1 MFFLFKARDKN
12 RSIEMK
18 EKSFSHM
25 LPYTYHYNENTI
37 LTKNNEMM
45 SVIKLE
51 GFAFQTADDEDVD
64 SKKTLRNN
72 LFKGM
77 AADGL
82 SLCVHTI
89 RRKFAA
95 FPEGEFNNIF
105 TEMLNEQWKK
115 KHGPD
120 RTFINE
126 YYLTVIKQMP
136 KDPMAMMRKIFG
148 NIFPSVFDNTKMLQE
163 AYADLAE
170 VRDRL
175 VNGLMSYK
183 AKLLGIRKT
192 EDGYFSEI
200 CEFLGRIA
208 NVCYEQQMLVPRGS
222 ISKYINTQRIYFG
235 SKAIEVF
242 GPNYHKFAGII
253 SIKEYRPQTYAGIL
267 DGFLSMPS
275 EFIITQTYT
284 FTDRQKAI
292 SKMQLQQRRLQQ
304 SEDVAISQTMEINE
318 ALDLAMS
325 GAFGFGLHHLTVMC
339 IANDLKSLDDAC
351 SQAVVQFSNVGI
363 AAIRENINMEPCYWA
378 QFPGNASFAVRKAT
392 INTLNLAGFVSFH
405 NYPTGKYKGNHWGNA
420 CTVLDTTSGTPY
432 FFSFHARDVGHTMI
446 IGPTGGGKTMLLN
459 FLTAQAQ
466 KFKPRLFFFDKDR
479 GAELFIRAINGSYT
493 IINPGLRCNFNPL
506 FLPDTPE
513 NRNFLIE
520 WLTILVSTHGEIVGA
535 DDTAKLAAAVDGIY
549 RLPKQERLLH
559 NLAPFLGLE
568 VGNSLSV
575 RLKMWHSDGAKAGI
589 FDNDTDMLDFSTNR
603 TFAFDM
609 AEIMKDPIA
618 LSPVMLYIFY
628 KINQSLDGSPTMVV
642 MDEAWALIGNK
653 VFAPKIKDWL
663 KVMRKLNAFCVFAT
677 QSVEDAA
684 KSEISDTLVQQTATQ
699 IFLAN
704 LKATNA
710 YREVFMLSQR
720 ELALVKT
727 TDPSSRFFLLKQD
740 QDGVVARANMSG
752 MDDMINT
759 LSGRT
764 DLCLMVDQIRKEY
777 GDDSAKWLPIY
788 FEKLHNM

>member
-1 MFFLFKARDKN
+1 MFFLFKAKDKN
-12 RSIEMK
+12 RSVENH
-18 EKSFSHM
+18 EKSFSSM

-64 SKKTLRNN
+64 NKKILRNN

-77 AADGL
+77 AVNGL

-89 RRKFAA
+89 RRRYSA
-95 FPEGEFNNIF
+95 FPDGEFDDLF
-105 TEMLNEQWKK
+105 TKMLNDQWKE

-126 YYLTVIKQMP
+126 YYLTIIKQAP
-136 KDPMAMMRKIFG
+136 KDPSAMIKKILGKFLP
-148 NIFPSVFDNTKMLQE
+148 IAFIDNKALQE
-163 AYADLAE
+163 TYADLAE

-183 AKLLGIRKT
+183 AKILGIRRTK
-192 EDGYFSEI
+192 DGYFSEI

-208 NVCYEQQMLVPRGS
+208 NVCYNQQMLVPRGS

-235 SKAIEVF
+235 DKAIEIF
-242 GPNYHKFAGII
+242 GPDYHKFAGII
-253 SIKEYRPQTYAGIL
+253 SLKEYRPQTYAGVL

-275 EFIITQTYT
+275 EFIITQTFS
-284 FTDRQKAI
+284 FTDRSDSIA
-292 SKMQLQQRRLQQ
+292 KMQLQQRRLQQ
-304 SEDVAISQTMEINE
+304 AEDVAVSQMMEINE

-339 IANDLKSLDDAC
+339 IADDMKSLDDAC
-351 SQAVVQFSNVGI
+351 SQAVVQLSNVGI
-363 AAIRENINMEPCYWA
+363 AGVRESMNMEPCFWA
-378 QFPGNASFAVRKAT
+378 QFPGNASFAVRKST
-392 INTLNLAGFVSFH
+392 INTLNLSGFVSFH

-506 FLPDTPE
+506 LLPDTPE

-535 DDTAKLAAAVDGIY
+535 DDTAKLAAAVDGMY
-549 RLPKQERLLH
+549 RLPKKDRLLH

-568 VGNSLSV
+568 IGNSLSV
-575 RLKMWHSDGAKAGI
+575 RLKMWHSDGSKAGI
-589 FDNDTDMLDFSTNR
+589 FDNDTDMLDFSTNK

-609 AEIMKDPIA
+609 AEIMKDPVA
-618 LSPVMLYIFY
+618 LAPVMLYIFY

-704 LKATNA
+704 LKATNV
-710 YREVFMLSQR
+710 YRDVFMLSKR

-740 QDGVVARANMSG
+740 QDGVVARVNMFG

-759 LSGRT
+759 LSGRI
-764 DLCLMVDQIRKEY
+764 DLCIMADQIRKEY
-777 GDDSAKWLPIY
+777 GNDSAKWLPIF